1 MSKKE
6 KISQEKTAVKPALSL
21 SGMQPA
27 PGSHHRRK
35 IVGRGVGSGHGRH
48 ATRGMKG
55 QKSRSGR
62 SVGLHFE
69 GGQAPLSRKLA
80 TLRGFNNKWRTEYQ
94 PVNLSAL
101 DRFEAGSTIT
111 PEMLRDVGVVKHLRN
126 PVKVLG
132 EGELTK
138 VLNVHAHRFSE
149 VAKAKIEAAGG
160 SVVALTPPK
169 VKEEDAAQ

>member
-1 MSKKE
+1 MRIDPSELAPDPGATHAKK
-6 KISQEKTAVKPALSL
+6 
-21 SGMQPA
+21 
-27 PGSHHRRK
+27 R
-35 IVGRGVGSGHGRH
+35 VGRGNSSGHG
-48 ATRGMKG
+48 TYSGKGMKG

-111 PEMLRDVGVVKHLRN
+111 PELLRDVGVVKHLRN

-132 EGELTK
+132 EGEITK
-138 VLNVHAHRFSE
+138 AFNVQAHRFSE

-169 VKEEDAAQ
+169 VKEEKAAS

>member
-1 MSKKE
+1 MRIDPSELAPDPGATHAKK
-6 KISQEKTAVKPALSL
+6 
-21 SGMQPA
+21 
-27 PGSHHRRK
+27 R
-35 IVGRGVGSGHGRH
+35 VGRGNSSGHG
-48 ATRGMKG
+48 TYSGKGMKG

-138 VLNVHAHRFSE
+138 ALNVHAHRFSE